1 MRKKCKVLL
10 GILVVILFLC
20 GGSRPE
26 QIRTSVEEELENE
39 LEQNVQD
46 QLDRIDSSLFDEFL
60 LSLDENSKS
69 FLGGQSFEE
78 FVQAVTKGEGMNFE
92 VLVQNL
98 LTMLGKELLSF
109 LPALVTII
117 IVCLLC
123 GILDQSKSGFL
134 GKNTG
139 EIVHFVCYLAIV
151 LIVVSWL
158 FPIMR
163 MAQQVVQQMRTLM
176 HAVFPIVLTV
186 MTAAGGNMSGKLFR
200 PVTAILAGSICE
212 IISGI
217 VLPLFLVVTVLS
229 VVSHLS
235 HSINLNKLIDFFKSA
250 ALWINGICFTI
261 FFAFLSVQGIT
272 AATYDGISIR
282 AAKYAI
288 GNSIPIVG
296 GYLKEGFDLILGSLV
311 IVKNAVG
318 VCGLIGIIAVVA
330 FPVLKIALFGLGLKL
345 TAGIAEPV
353 GNSKITDFLTSVSKN
368 LSMLTAAILSVAF
381 MFFLALMMLIVS
393 SNAVLG

>member
-1 MRKKCKVLL
+1 MKKKLRVLIGL
-10 GILVVILFLC
+10 LAVILLLC
-20 GGSRPE
+20 GSSQP
-26 QIRTSVEEELENE
+26 QPVRTSVEEELENE
-39 LEQNVQD
+39 LEENVQD
-46 QLDRIDSSLFDEFL
+46 QLDKLDGSLFDEFL
-60 LSLDENSKS
+60 LSLDENSKA

-78 FVQAVTKGEGMNFE
+78 FVQAVTKGEGMDLT

-98 LTMLGKELLSF
+98 LSLLGQELIGF
-109 LPALVTII
+109 LPSLVSII
-117 IVCLLC
+117 IICLLC
-123 GILDQSKSGFL
+123 GILDQSKAGFL

-163 MAQQVVQQMRTLM
+163 LAQSVVQQMRSLM
-176 HAVFPIVLTV
+176 NAVFPVVLTV

-229 VVSHLS
+229 VISHLS

-330 FPVLKIALFGLGLKL
+330 FPVLKIALLGLGLKL
-345 TAGIAEPV
+345 TAGIAEPA
-353 GNSKITDFLTSVSKN
+353 GNTRITDFLASVSKN

-381 MFFLALMMLIVS
+381 MFFLSLMMLIVS

>member
-10 GILVVILFLC
+10 GMLVVILLLC
-20 GGSRPE
+20 GGSAPE
-26 QIRTSVEEELENE
+26 QIRTSVEENTENE
-39 LEQNVQD
+39 LEQNVRE
-46 QLDRIDSSLFDEFL
+46 QLDRIDGSLFDEFL
-60 LSLDENSKS
+60 LSLDENGKS

-78 FVQAVTKGEGMNFE
+78 FVQAVTEGEGMNFE
-92 VLVQNL
+92 SLVQNL
-98 LTMLGKELLSF
+98 LTVASEALFGF
-109 LPALVTII
+109 LPSFATII

-123 GILDQSKSGFL
+123 GILDRGKSGFL

-139 EIVHFVCYLAIV
+139 EIVHFVCYLTVV
-151 LIVVSWL
+151 LIVVGRL
-158 FPIMR
+158 FPIMS
-163 MAQQVVQQMRTLM
+163 MARQAVQQMRTLM
-176 HAVFPIVLTV
+176 NAVFPIVLTV
-186 MTAAGGNMSGKLFR
+186 MTAAGGNMSSKLFR

-212 IISGI
+212 IIGGV

-235 HSINLNKLIDFFKSA
+235 RAINLNKLIDFFKSI
-250 ALWINGICFTI
+250 ALWMNGICFTV

-272 AATYDGISIR
+272 AATYDGISVR

-288 GNSIPIVG
+288 GNSVPIVG
-296 GYLKEGFDLILGSLV
+296 GYLKEGFDLILGSLI

-318 VCGLIGIIAVVA
+318 VCGLICIVAVAV
-330 FPVLKIALFGLGLKL
+330 FPVIEIALFGLGLKL

-353 GNSKITDFLTSVSKN
+353 GNSEITDFLTSVAKN
-368 LSMLTAAILSVAF
+368 LSMLTAAVLSVAF

-393 SNAVLG
+393 SNAVMA